1 MFRQIAFA
9 AGLSMAATAGFAQTA
24 ETPAQGGGAA
34 PAQKAPQAAR
44 IDPAAAYEAA
54 RNQLGILKYCQS
66 QGFSG
71 AEAVS
76 AQQKL
81 VGMLPE
87 GDAQAGAAAELPCSY
102 PGPDRAAG
110 SILDADPLLGELLA
124 QGVRGRVVLLS
135 SRCHVAVE
143 KGLQIAG
150 QLVLGRLLEAERQ
163 DLVD

>member
-87 GDAQAGAAAELPCSY
+87 GDAQAGAAALMISRT
-102 PGPDRAAG
+102 RAAAPPTP
-110 SILDADPLLGELLA
+110 IDIRLA
-124 QGVRGRVVLLS
+124 ATPR
-135 SRCHVAVE
+135 A
-143 KGLQIAG
+143 
-150 QLVLGRLLEAERQ
+150 RLRITGFNISLPAETIKRTRRAPRSTP
-163 DLVD
+163 